1 MTITTSQNKTYTV
14 LWIDTSLFNPN
25 ILVLEMTDSRRLPVI
40 ASEFDELTQVDKF
53 DENEGDK
60 TFLGFSTLILVK
72 RIGTNVQIQMEAT
85 T

>member
-1 MTITTSQNKTYTV
+1 
-14 LWIDTSLFNPN
+14 
-25 ILVLEMTDSRRLPVI
+25 MTDSRRLPVI

-53 DENEGDK
+53 DETEGDK

-72 RIGTNVQIQMEAT
+72 RIGTTVQIQMEAT

>member
-14 LWIDTSLFNPN
+14 QWIDTSLFNPN
-25 ILVLEMTDSRRLPVI
+25 VLVMQMTDPRRLPVI
-40 ASEFDELTQVDKF
+40 ASEFDELTRIDKF

-72 RIGTNVQIQMEAT
+72 RIGTTVQIQMEAT
-85 T
+85 E

>member
-14 LWIDTSLFNPN
+14 QWIDTSLFNPN
-25 ILVLEMTDSRRLPVI
+25 VLVMQITDPRRLPVI
-40 ASEFDELTQVDKF
+40 ASEFDELTRIDKF

-72 RIGTNVQIQMEAT
+72 RIGTTVQIQMEAT
-85 T
+85 E

>member
-1 MTITTSQNKTYTV
+1 
-14 LWIDTSLFNPN
+14 
-25 ILVLEMTDSRRLPVI
+25 MTDARRLPVI
-40 ASEFDELTQVDKF
+40 ASEFDELTQIDKV
-53 DENEGDK
+53 DENEGNK

>member
-25 ILVLEMTDSRRLPVI
+25 ILVLEMTDARRLPVI
-40 ASEFDELTQVDKF
+40 ASEFDELTQIDKV
-53 DENEGDK
+53 DENEGNK